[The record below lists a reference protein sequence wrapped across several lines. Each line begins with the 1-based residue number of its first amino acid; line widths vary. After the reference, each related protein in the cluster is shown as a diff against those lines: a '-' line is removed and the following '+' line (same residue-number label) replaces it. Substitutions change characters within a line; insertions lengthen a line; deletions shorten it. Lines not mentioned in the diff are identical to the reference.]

1 MKKGL
6 IFILCVSLLF
16 CFSATA
22 SAVNLQDESIYH
34 VAVDRFYNG
43 TTANDGERKGGLEH
57 FLGGDLQGVIKK
69 LDYIKG
75 MGFTIVSLS
84 PIFQNEANGFH
95 GKWVKDFKKVDEHF
109 GTMQDL
115 KQLTKE
121 AHKRDLKVMIDF
133 VFETGPNHPWL
144 SDPAKKE
151 WFVEGSTTFDVSRPD
166 VQAFI
171 IDVAK
176 WWIKQ
181 SDIDGY
187 RLIDANRTEPQF
199 LKKMAEEIK
208 SVKKDFVLVADIG
221 GGDPNTY
228 QNSGIDAVM
237 NTYFAKN
244 AQKSFSN
251 VDEPLSGLDGFTQSN
266 LPVVSFLDDEDIVR
280 FTRKAVENEAFP
292 VTRLKLALTYLYTLP
307 VVPFVYYGTEI
318 ALDGGNGAVNYRMMD
333 FRTSTEIVEYI
344 TNLADIRKILPSLRT
359 GQYHLLYEKDGML
372 VYQLKSGDETSIIAI
387 NNTSQTK
394 SVTIGFRYL
403 PDNHEL
409 RGYLKGGSIKSS
421 KDGYTITLERETAE
435 IFKLDEQKG
444 ASIPFISILVGVPVL
459 FILFLY
465 AAYKKGKGKQP
476 S

>member
-187 RLIDANRTEPQF
+187 RLIDANRTGPQF
-199 LKKMAEEIK
+199 LKK
-208 SVKKDFVLVADIG
+208 
-221 GGDPNTY
+221 
-228 QNSGIDAVM
+228 
-237 NTYFAKN
+237 
-244 AQKSFSN
+244 
-251 VDEPLSGLDGFTQSN
+251 
-266 LPVVSFLDDEDIVR
+266 
-280 FTRKAVENEAFP
+280 
-292 VTRLKLALTYLYTLP
+292 
-307 VVPFVYYGTEI
+307 
-318 ALDGGNGAVNYRMMD
+318 NG
-333 FRTSTEIVEYI
+333 
-344 TNLADIRKILPSLRT
+344 
-359 GQYHLLYEKDGML
+359 
-372 VYQLKSGDETSIIAI
+372 
-387 NNTSQTK
+387 
-394 SVTIGFRYL
+394 
-403 PDNHEL
+403 
-409 RGYLKGGSIKSS
+409 
-421 KDGYTITLERETAE
+421 
-435 IFKLDEQKG
+435 
-444 ASIPFISILVGVPVL
+444 
-459 FILFLY
+459 
-465 AAYKKGKGKQP
+465 
-476 S
+476 